1 MKEAIIIGAGRLGKG
16 FIGETIAN
24 SPAWNMTFIDTD
36 PVVISNLREA
46 GSYHVT
52 VHRFD
57 RIEEHS
63 ISNFEAYTWGQ
74 EAITD
79 KIIQA
84 DLIMFVIYPEKISEA
99 VITLMDG
106 LKVRKEKNP
115 HQNLSIIFLTN
126 KNHMMQGIH
135 EQFSHMLTDHIW
147 FNNHVVLRDSIIRRS
162 TDAES
167 NQSLNIRT
175 TAVLSLLIQGPLNV
189 DISDIEWMEITDQ
202 LELLKDVKVFIVN
215 GPHAAGAFMGY
226 YSGYETI
233 NQISSDANGAAF
245 ISAVEKEIKA
255 GILAKYPLTEEQ
267 LDNLSVFPQA
277 EGDMVD
283 YIYRVAYDPIRKL
296 SKGDRLSG
304 SALMC
309 YENSLSY
316 NHIAKAI
323 AYGFLYDNPDD
334 PQALLLQES
343 IQKEG
348 LSNVVE
354 RITGFPKTHEL
365 HHAILQHYES
375 LKRN

>member
-135 EQFSHMLTDHIW
+135 E
-147 FNNHVVLRDSIIRRS
+147 
-162 TDAES
+162 
-167 NQSLNIRT
+167 
-175 TAVLSLLIQGPLNV
+175 
-189 DISDIEWMEITDQ
+189 
-202 LELLKDVKVFIVN
+202 
-215 GPHAAGAFMGY
+215 
-226 YSGYETI
+226 
-233 NQISSDANGAAF
+233 
-245 ISAVEKEIKA
+245 
-255 GILAKYPLTEEQ
+255 
-267 LDNLSVFPQA
+267 
-277 EGDMVD
+277 
-283 YIYRVAYDPIRKL
+283 
-296 SKGDRLSG
+296 
-304 SALMC
+304 
-309 YENSLSY
+309 
-316 NHIAKAI
+316 
-323 AYGFLYDNPDD
+323 
-334 PQALLLQES
+334 
-343 IQKEG
+343 
-348 LSNVVE
+348 
-354 RITGFPKTHEL
+354 
-365 HHAILQHYES
+365 
-375 LKRN
+375 